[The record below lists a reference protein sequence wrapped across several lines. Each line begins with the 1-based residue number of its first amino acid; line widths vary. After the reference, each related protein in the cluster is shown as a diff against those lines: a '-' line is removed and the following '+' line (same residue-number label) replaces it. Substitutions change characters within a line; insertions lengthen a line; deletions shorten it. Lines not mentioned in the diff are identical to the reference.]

1 MNGAGAT
8 GLRVSGARIALGPT
22 HTVRADIEICGGR
35 IRGMGVD
42 PRASRTAGS
51 EAEIELSH
59 YLILPGLINAHD
71 HLEFNLFPRLG
82 NGPYLSAREWARDV
96 YRPQDDGLRA
106 HLSIPKRNRLWWGGL
121 KNLLSGVTTVCH
133 HNPYDE
139 ETFNVDFP
147 IHVVRRYGWAHS
159 LTFGEDVGRAFR
171 ATEPTM
177 PFIIHLGEGT
187 DAPSGE
193 EIHRLD
199 RLGALDQRTVL
210 VHGVGLTAEGHALR
224 RRRGAALIWCP
235 TSNRFTLGA
244 TLDVGS
250 IPDREHIALGSD
262 SALTGRGDLLDE
274 IRAVHAEEGIA
285 ADALFSMVTGS
296 AAAILRLRSG
306 EGTIRPG
313 GPADLIALPWRGR
326 TPAETLARARVEDVE
341 MVMVAG
347 RLQAASARMVRRWPA
362 AAVAGMEWVRLEG
375 IRRMVRAP
383 VARLLNE
390 AAGLLPDGVRL
401 AAKRVCHD

>member
-1 MNGAGAT
+1 
-8 GLRVSGARIALGPT
+8 
-22 HTVRADIEICGGR
+22 
-35 IRGMGVD
+35 
-42 PRASRTAGS
+42 
-51 EAEIELSH
+51 
-59 YLILPGLINAHD
+59 
-71 HLEFNLFPRLG
+71 
-82 NGPYLSAREWARDV
+82 
-96 YRPQDDGLRA
+96 
-106 HLSIPKRNRLWWGGL
+106 
-121 KNLLSGVTTVCH
+121 
-133 HNPYDE
+133 
-139 ETFNVDFP
+139 
-147 IHVVRRYGWAHS
+147 
-159 LTFGEDVGRAFR
+159 
-171 ATEPTM
+171 
-177 PFIIHLGEGT
+177 
-187 DAPSGE
+187 
-193 EIHRLD
+193 
-199 RLGALDQRTVL
+199 
-210 VHGVGLTAEGHALR
+210 
-224 RRRGAALIWCP
+224 
-235 TSNRFTLGA
+235 LGA